1 MMWVYFGLYLGLGAF
16 AGLSAGLL
24 GVGGGV
30 IIVPVLAM
38 LFQAQGMDSELVLH
52 LAIGTSLASIVLTS
66 ISSVW
71 AHHLQ
76 GAVLWAAVRRLAP
89 GIVIGAWVGALL
101 AHLLS
106 TSTLRYLFG
115 VFEVIVALQMALNIR
130 PHAHRQL
137 PGLWGLFAVGQVIG
151 AVSSLLGI
159 GGGTLSVPFLTWCNV
174 SMGRAVATSA
184 ACGLPIAV
192 AGSFGF
198 VVTGWGLPI
207 LPAYTSGFVFWP
219 AFVGIV
225 LSSMYCAPIGAKWA
239 HQLQPAQLKRV
250 FAGVIFVLG
259 MQVLLAA

>member
-89 GIVIGAWVGALL
+89 GIVIGAWVWC
-101 AHLLS
+101 LS
-106 TSTLRYLFG
+106 TK
-115 VFEVIVALQMALNIR
+115 VAVQIAIIR
-130 PHAHRQL
+130 PNSHYQKTMK
-137 PGLWGLFAVGQVIG
+137 IDG
-151 AVSSLLGI
+151 AE
-159 GGGTLSVPFLTWCNV
+159 
-174 SMGRAVATSA
+174 
-184 ACGLPIAV
+184 
-192 AGSFGF
+192 
-198 VVTGWGLPI
+198 
-207 LPAYTSGFVFWP
+207 
-219 AFVGIV
+219 
-225 LSSMYCAPIGAKWA
+225 
-239 HQLQPAQLKRV
+239 
-250 FAGVIFVLG
+250 
-259 MQVLLAA
+259 